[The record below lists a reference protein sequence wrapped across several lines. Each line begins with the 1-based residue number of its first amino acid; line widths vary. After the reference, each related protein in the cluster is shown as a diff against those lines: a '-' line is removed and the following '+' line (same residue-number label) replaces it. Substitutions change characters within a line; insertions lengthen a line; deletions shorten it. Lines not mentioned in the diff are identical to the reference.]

1 MVFKPLAPYSW
12 EENDVSERTE
22 RTIIDMIQAIIL
34 KKDINNILG
43 LEIVL
48 VITYVKNLQLTRAL
62 KDSMNPIK
70 MQDQALL
77 TLHDV

>member
-1 MVFKPLAPYSW
+1 M
-12 EENDVSERTE
+12 SERTE
-22 RTIIDMIQAIIL
+22 RTIIDMIQATIL

-48 VITYVKNLQLTRAL
+48 AIIYVKNLQLTRAL

-70 MQDQALL
+70 IQDQALL
-77 TLHDV
+77 TLNDL